1 MKIEANTI
9 QDFFANSGDKSAI
22 LRELDDFIVRST
34 NGLDR
39 KLYKGMSINM
49 LGYGYIRYKFANGN
63 IGEWPVISIAA
74 QKNYVSLYICAISDN
89 QYIPEKYK
97 DLIGNVSV
105 GKSCIR
111 FKKFDDLDKN
121 KLGDVL
127 KESEK
132 WYQSQPKPV

>member
-1 MKIEANTI
+1 M
-9 QDFFANSGDKSAI
+9 
-22 LRELDDFIVRST
+22 
-34 NGLDR
+34 
-39 KLYKGMSINM
+39 
-49 LGYGYIRYKFANGN
+49 
-63 IGEWPVISIAA
+63 
-74 QKNYVSLYICAISDN
+74 
-89 QYIPEKYK
+89 IPEKYK